1 MQPTPDLNGLLRDI
15 DRHVSTDGWEQPPR
29 LFALVA
35 EASGFVV
42 VEQPWDS
49 NGEDLLG
56 DLARIAWPADVAGA
70 ALSVQRILE
79 PDHEVRLTVGAL
91 RTEQAATALRYRS
104 HDSEEHVAVGA
115 GVAGRLER
123 ALWDTLQG

>member
-1 MQPTPDLNGLLRDI
+1 MQPPPDLNTVLRDI
-15 DRHVSTDGWEQPPR
+15 DLHVSRDGWEQPPR

-35 EASGFVV
+35 EDSGLVV

-49 NGEDLLG
+49 DGEDLLA
-56 DLARIAWPADVAGA
+56 DLGRIAWPHDVAGA

-91 RTEQAATALRYRS
+91 RTEQVATALRYRS
-104 HDSEEHVAVGA
+104 HDAAQHVAVGA
-115 GVAGRLER
+115 GVASRLER